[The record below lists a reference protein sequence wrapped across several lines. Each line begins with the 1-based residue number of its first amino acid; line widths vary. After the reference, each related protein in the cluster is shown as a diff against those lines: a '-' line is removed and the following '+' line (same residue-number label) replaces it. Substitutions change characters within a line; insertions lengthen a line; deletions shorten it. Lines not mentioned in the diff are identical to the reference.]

1 MVDKRRRQNEVQR
14 KGDVTCPGLFDGV
27 DYGPTSA
34 GPSEYASDSGIGDGI
49 LWCQHGDVD

>member
-1 MVDKRRRQNEVQR
+1 MQR

-27 DYGPTSA
+27 DDGPTSA